1 MSALAGV
8 CSRRGAPLPDGA
20 LERMC
25 RGMEWLGPDG
35 EHAARTPPVAMAV
48 RPFHTAPGAPA
59 AQPLR
64 AADGSLIA
72 FAGRVD
78 NAAEVA
84 ADQGAES
91 RAVAAGALA
100 LAAYRRWG
108 VEGFGRLV
116 GDFALALWDAPAARL
131 VLAVDALGRVPLYY
145 HPGAEHLF
153 WASRARPLVDGAGLA
168 GTVDEDFLANFLANR
183 PSTGSAFR
191 DVSQLPG
198 AHALVMEGGRAELR
212 RYWSFDTS
220 RRVRYATDAE
230 YEAHFRAL
238 FDQAVACRMD
248 TGGPVWCELSGGV
261 DSTTILFTA
270 ERLVAE
276 GRVSAPAV
284 RTASYVF
291 DRAAS
296 SDERAWIRLAEE
308 RLGRAGLHLS
318 EDACPILAPLPPG
331 FRPDLPTNQLC
342 YVARQDRLAQAM
354 ADDGARVVLS
364 GIGGDQLFW
373 SEPPEALV
381 LADLAAERRLGEML
395 RACATWSR
403 ALHWPFLKTLWVG
416 GCFPLLPARWQA
428 RLQRFN
434 PMGEWLDPAFV
445 RRTGLGERLL
455 GSRDDQGFD
464 VPSASLQY
472 AMVRQTMRS
481 YALERTHHAPRVE
494 ARYPYLDRRLVEFAL
509 AIPLEQKVRPGE
521 TRSIVRRAF
530 RGAIPDTLRR
540 RAGKSG
546 PTEAFQRAIIRE
558 WPRLS
563 ALFRDSRAAALGV
576 IDAPAFVAAL
586 GRVRHGMVVNPAQMH
601 RTISL
606 ELWLRTLDARAGS
619 APAPVEEAQ
628 PPRRRAEGAA
638 SMQVA

>member
-8 CSRRGAPLPDGA
+8 CARRGAPLDGGA

-25 RGMEWLGPDG
+25 RALAWLGPDG
-35 EHAARTPPVAMAV
+35 EHAVRTPALAMAV
-48 RPFHTAPGAPA
+48 LPFHTAPGAPPV
-59 AQPLR
+59 QPLQG
-64 AADGSLIA
+64 ADGSLVA

-78 NAAEVA
+78 NAAEVSLALGGRPGRA
-84 ADQGAES
+84 AP
-91 RAVAAGALA
+91 AAALA

-116 GDFALALWDAPAARL
+116 GDFALALWDAPARRL
-131 VLAVDALGRVPLYY
+131 VLAVDAMGRVPLYY
-145 HPGAEHLF
+145 HLADEHLY
-153 WASRARPLVDGAGLA
+153 WASRARPLVAGAGL
-168 GTVDEDFLANFLANR
+168 GGEVEEDFVANFLANR
-183 PSTGSAFR
+183 PSSGSAFR
-191 DVSQLPG
+191 GVSQLEG
-198 AHALVMEGGRAELR
+198 GYALVLEGGRAELK
-212 RYWSFDTS
+212 RYWTFDPESRLRYASDGEYEEHFRELFDT
-220 RRVRYATDAE
+220 
-230 YEAHFRAL
+230 
-238 FDQAVACRMD
+238 AVACRMD

-270 ERLVAE
+270 ERLARE

-284 RTASYVF
+284 RTVSYVF
-291 DRAAS
+291 DGATS
-296 SDERAWIRLAEE
+296 SDERPWIGLAEE

-318 EDACPILAPLPPG
+318 EEACPILSHLPAG
-331 FRPDLPTNQLC
+331 FHPDLPTNQLC
-342 YVARQDRLAQAM
+342 YHARQDRLAHAM
-354 ADDGARVVLS
+354 AEDGARVVLS

-373 SEPPEALV
+373 SEPPAALA
-381 LADLAAERRLGEML
+381 LADLAADRRLGELM
-395 RACATWSR
+395 RACGTWSR
-403 ALHWPFLKTLWVG
+403 ALKWPFLKTLWVG
-416 GCFPLLPARWQA
+416 GCFPLLPPAVQA
-428 RLQRFN
+428 RLQRSN

-455 GSRDDQGFD
+455 GSRDDLGFA
-464 VPSASLQY
+464 VPSASMQY

-481 YALERTHHAPRVE
+481 YALERTHHGPRVE

-530 RGAIPDTLRR
+530 RDAMPDRLRT

-563 ALFRDSRAAALGV
+563 GIFSDSRAAALGY
-576 IDAPAFVAAL
+576 IDGPAFIAAL
-586 GRVRHGMVVNPAQMH
+586 SRVRHGMVVNPAQMH

-606 ELWLRTLDARAGS
+606 ELWLRTLEAGAAPETS
-619 APAPVEEAQ
+619 DGAPAR
-628 PPRRRAEGAA
+628 RRRAEGAPSLQTA
-638 SMQVA
+638 